1 MTSLRRRCLAKGPC
15 LALLVALGACASGA
29 VPGAMVPPV
38 GQDTIIAE
46 SSRLRQAVAVGT
58 VDGGK
63 DTNPLWTSQVSS
75 EAFAQALRQSL
86 ATHAMLAIAGGT
98 YRLDASLLELK
109 QPLAGFDLEVTA
121 RVRYRLTR
129 ISDGGAVYET
139 EITNA
144 FAAAFSS
151 AYLGVERLRLANEGA
166 VRENIRR
173 FLAAV
178 IAEETR
184 NPAAF
189 AAPRPVS

>member
-1 MTSLRRRCLAKGPC
+1 MSSLRHARGLCLS
-15 LALLVALGACASGA
+15 LLLLLGACASGA
-29 VPGAMVPPV
+29 VPGAMVPPL
-38 GQDTIIAE
+38 GPGTIIAE
-46 SSRLRQAVAVGT
+46 TSRLRQAVALGT

-63 DTNPLWTSQVSS
+63 ETNPLWTSQVSS

-86 ATHAMLAIAGGT
+86 ATHAMLAIGGGV

-109 QPLAGFDLEVTA
+109 QPIAGFDLEVTA

-129 ISDGGAVYET
+129 MADSGVIYET

-151 AYLGVERLRLANEGA
+151 SYLAVERLRLANEGA
-166 VRENIRR
+166 VRENIGR

-178 IAEETR
+178 IAEEAR